1 MVSLTASRPASFLSG
16 HRTWLFAATSFPL
29 QAIVIAVAVYLP
41 QHFAKGLGLELAMI
55 GAAFALVRLI
65 DIPLDPL
72 LGVAMDRTRSR
83 FGRYR
88 LWMLL
93 GAPVLM
99 AAVYKLFMAPQGI
112 GTTYIMVWL
121 LVMYLGTSMLT
132 LAHSAWA
139 ASLAPTY
146 NARSRIFGVMGAAG
160 VAGMTLLLA
169 TPVIAPWLGVTDD
182 ASIVRGMG
190 WFILVAIPI
199 AVLMT
204 IARSPESPARPPPE
218 PGQGQA
224 LRDHVALLTHPSM
237 GRIVLATFLFSLG
250 TAWEGT
256 LFMFYFTD
264 VRSFTAGE
272 ASTLLMAALGA
283 GFVGAPALG
292 HLATRISKH
301 GALKVASALY
311 AACLASLMFIPN
323 NAVLL
328 TCVPFITTGFLYAGF
343 HVLLRAMTADVA
355 DEILLEQGQERAGA
369 LYALITLAPK
379 IAAAIAVWATFAVLS
394 SVGYQPA
401 AGSANE
407 AHALEGVRAAYVLGP
422 IIFVAAGGL
431 CMVGYR
437 LTQER
442 TAEIRD
448 LLKTRAREAHR
459 PFEQQPR

>member
-1 MVSLTASRPASFLSG
+1 MVSIAASRPVSLLSG

-29 QAIVIAVAVYLP
+29 QAVVIAVAVYLP
-41 QHFAKGLGLELAMI
+41 QHFAKGLGLELAMV
-55 GAAFALVRLI
+55 GATFALVRLI

-99 AAVYKLFMAPQGI
+99 AAIYKLFMAPQGI
-112 GTTYIMVWL
+112 GTSYIMVWL

-169 TPVIAPWLGVTDD
+169 TPVIAPRLGVTGD
-182 ASIVRGMG
+182 AGVVHGMG
-190 WFILVAIPI
+190 WFILI
-199 AVLMT
+199 ATPLGVLMT
-204 IARSPESPARPPPE
+204 IARTPESVARPVAE
-218 PGQGQA
+218 AGQGQA
-224 LRDHVALLTHPSM
+224 LRDHVALLFHPSM

-250 TAWEGT
+250 TTWEGT
-256 LFMFYFTD
+256 LFMFYFVD
-264 VRSFTAGE
+264 VRSFTAAE
-272 ASTLLMAALGA
+272 ASTLLMAALAA
-283 GFVGAPALG
+283 GFLGAPALG

-301 GALKVASALY
+301 GALMVASALY
-311 AACLASLMFIPN
+311 TACLASLMVIPD

-328 TCVPFITTGFLYAGF
+328 TCAPFITTGFLYAGF

-355 DEILLEQGQERAGA
+355 DEILLEQGRERAGA

-379 IAAAIAVWATFAVLS
+379 VAAALAVWAAFAVLS
-394 SVGYQPA
+394 HVGYRPSAGPA
-401 AGSANE
+401 NATD
-407 AHALEGVRAAYVLGP
+407 ALDGVRAGYVLGP
-422 IIFVAAGGL
+422 ILFVAAGGL
-431 CMVGYR
+431 CMIGYR

-442 TAEIRD
+442 STEIRV
-448 LLKTRAREAHR
+448 LLKASHR
-459 PFEQQPR
+459 TAVH